1 MNYLSGLIMSGK
13 DSNIFADIQK
23 GIVYLLKDNE
33 IFTRVTKFRFNKITM
48 NCKLWKNYLIIE

>member
-23 GIVYLLKDNE
+23 GIVYLLKDND
-33 IFTRVTKFRFNKITM
+33 IFNGVRQIRICGGIVCVWM
-48 NCKLWKNYLIIE
+48 DSDCL